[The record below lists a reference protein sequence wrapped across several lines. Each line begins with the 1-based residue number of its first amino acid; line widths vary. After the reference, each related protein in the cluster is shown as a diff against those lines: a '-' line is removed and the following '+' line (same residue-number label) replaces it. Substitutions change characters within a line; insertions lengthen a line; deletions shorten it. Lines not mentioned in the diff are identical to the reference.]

1 MKMYTVSPAF
11 KNAVTEILGTQKFS
25 AVFPYMNLI
34 NREGFTY
41 TEEELNS
48 FVQFL
53 GEFPY
58 TQVAEFFRALP
69 ELVKEQT
76 EEPTVASATDVAKT
90 KKSTVKAEASVE
102 AVNK

>member
-1 MKMYTVSPAF
+1 MKMYTVTPAF
-11 KNAVTEILGTQKFS
+11 KNAVSEILGTQKFS
-25 AVFPYMNLI
+25 AVFPYMNLV

-58 TQVAEFFRALP
+58 SQVAEFFRVLP
-69 ELVKEQT
+69 ELVKETQT
-76 EEPTVASATDVAKT
+76 TEAAAETVESATS
-90 KKSTVKAEASVE
+90 KKSKATKEESVE
-102 AVNK
+102 TVNK